1 MLNNIDDK
9 VLSESVFKNLQQFF
23 KYYHKS
29 ISINTLIEG
38 FPLKQDEKIPN
49 LFANYGDKPLFIS
62 LAKKAGFKSTLVEKK
77 LEQINSLILPAIAIL
92 KNNGSLIIEKIDFET
107 QTVVFYDEDIIDSKS
122 KISLDEFKDI
132 YSGKLIL
139 LKKEYFESEIKPF
152 TLQDNEH
159 WFFGVIK
166 KNLPIYKDVVL
177 ASLLIN
183 IFVLFSPFYIM
194 NIYDRVVP
202 TFAQE
207 TLWAMSIGVL
217 IIYLFDFFVKFIRA
231 YYIDIVS
238 KKIDIVVSSKIFDK
252 ILNMKLSSR
261 PKYTGAF
268 ANNIKDFEQVK
279 NFISS
284 GTIAILVDL
293 PFAILFLIAIFY
305 ISGAIVLVPIIFILL
320 IFIYSFMI
328 KKPLH
333 KSIEAANESISHKN
347 GILIESLNALETI
360 KSLGASGHLRW
371 KWEETTADI
380 SKKSL
385 LTKILSTSISN
396 VNAFLVQF
404 STVVIVV
411 VGVYIIAQN
420 NLTLGGLIAAVIL
433 SSRAIVPMGQFA
445 SLISNYEQAKA
456 SYKMLDNIMNL
467 PEEREKNKA
476 AIHKENIDGEIKFNN
491 VSFAYNENKK
501 ALENISFE
509 IKKGEKVAII
519 GKMGSGKSSILKLL
533 MKLYDSNDGE
543 IIVDGIE
550 LKQIESADIRKNFAY
565 VSQDSVLFNG
575 TLKENILYK
584 SPYQSDENL
593 LKATKIAQLLDF
605 VNSHPL
611 GFDLTVGER
620 GDTLSGGQKKAISL
634 ARAIIGDYST
644 LLLDEPTDSMDMRT
658 EYNLIQDLK
667 QEIKDKTVI
676 LTTHKNSMLELVDRI
691 IVVDNGKILIDG
703 QKDYVL
709 KTLMGKNNEK

>member
-1 MLNNIDDK
+1 M
-9 VLSESVFKNLQQFF
+9 
-23 KYYHKS
+23 
-29 ISINTLIEG
+29 
-38 FPLKQDEKIPN
+38 
-49 LFANYGDKPLFIS
+49 FIS
-62 LAKKAGFKSTLVEKK
+62 LAKKAGFKSTLVKK
-77 LEQINSLILPAIAIL
+77 DFEQINPLILPAIAIL
-92 KNNGSLIIEKIDFET
+92 KNNNSIIIEKINLEK
-107 QTVVFYDEDIIDSKS
+107 QTIIVINEDIVDSRS
-122 KISLDEFKDI
+122 EISFENFKDI
-132 YSGKLIL
+132 YSGEMIL
-139 LKKEYFESEIKPF
+139 LKKEYFESEINPSI
-152 TLQDNEH
+152 LEDDEH

-166 KNLPIYKDVVL
+166 KNISIYKDVIL

-207 TLWAMSIGVL
+207 TLWAMSIGIFIV
-217 IIYLFDFFVKFIRA
+217 YLFDFFVKFIRA
-231 YYIDIVS
+231 YYIDIIS

-279 NFISS
+279 SFISS
-284 GTIAILVDL
+284 GTISVLVDL

-305 ISGAIVLVPIIFILL
+305 ISGAIVLVPIVFIVL
-320 IFIYSFMI
+320 IFIYSLFI
-328 KKPLH
+328 RKPLH
-333 KSIEAANESISHKN
+333 RSIEASNESISHKN

-404 STVVIVV
+404 STVAVV
-411 VGVYIIAQN
+411 VIGVYIISAN

-456 SYKMLDNIMNL
+456 SYNMLDNIMNL

-476 AIHKENIDGEIKFNN
+476 AIHKQVISGDIKFNN

-533 MKLYDSNDGE
+533 MKLYDSNEGE
-543 IIVDGIE
+543 IIIDGIE
-550 LKQIESADIRKNFAY
+550 LKQIETADVRKNFAY

-584 SPYQSDENL
+584 SPYESDENL
-593 LKATKIAQLLDF
+593 LKVTKIAQLLDF
-605 VNSHPL
+605 VNSYPL
-611 GFDLTVGER
+611 GFDLNVGER

-658 EYNLIQDLK
+658 EFNLIKELK
-667 QEIKDKTVI
+667 DEIKDKTVI

-703 QKDYVL
+703 EKSYVL
-709 KTLMGKNNEK
+709 NTLMGKSNEN

>member
-1 MLNNIDDK
+1 MLNNINNK
-9 VLSESVFKNLQQFF
+9 VLNESVFKNLQQFF

-38 FPLKQDEKIPN
+38 FPLRQNERIPD
-49 LFANYGDKPLFIS
+49 LFSNYGDKPLFVS
-62 LAKKAGFKSTLVEKK
+62 LASKAGFKSKLVDKEF
-77 LEQINSLILPAIAIL
+77 EQINSLHFPSIVIL
-92 KNNGSLIIEKIDFET
+92 KNNSSLIIEKMDSEKEEFVIIYEDLDNSKET
-107 QTVVFYDEDIIDSKS
+107 INF
-122 KISLDEFKDI
+122 LEFKEI
-132 YSGKLIL
+132 YSGKMIL
-139 LKKEYFESEIKPF
+139 LKKEYFESEIKP
-152 TLQDNEH
+152 TILQNEGH
-159 WFFGVIK
+159 WFFSVIK
-166 KNLPIYKDVVL
+166 KNISIYKDVVI
-177 ASLLIN
+177 ASILIN

-207 TLWAMSIGVL
+207 TLWAMSIGIVV
-217 IIYLFDFFVKFIRA
+217 IYLFDLAVKFIRA

-238 KKIDIVVSSKIFDK
+238 KKIDIVVSSKIFEK

-279 NFISS
+279 SFISS
-284 GTIAILVDL
+284 GTISVLVDL

-305 ISGAIVLVPIIFILL
+305 ISGSIVLVPMFFILL
-320 IFIYSFMI
+320 IFVYSLMI
-328 KKPLH
+328 RKPLH

-385 LTKILSTSISN
+385 LTKILSTSILN

-404 STVVIVV
+404 STVAVVV
-411 VGVYIIAQN
+411 VGVYIINEN

-456 SYKMLDNIMNL
+456 SYNMLDNIMNL

-476 AIHKENIDGEIKFNN
+476 AIHKENINGEIKFNN
-491 VSFAYNENKK
+491 VSFLYNENKK

-533 MKLYDSNDGE
+533 MKLYDSNEGE
-543 IIVDGIE
+543 IIIDGVE
-550 LKQIESADIRKNFAY
+550 LKQIETADIRKNFAY
-565 VSQDSVLFNG
+565 VSQESVLFNG

-593 LKATKIAQLLDF
+593 LRVTKIAQLLDF

-667 QEIKDKTVI
+667 DEIKDKTLI
-676 LTTHKNSMLELVDRI
+676 LITHKNSMLELVDRI
-691 IVVDNGKILIDG
+691 IVIDNGKILIDG

>member
-1 MLNNIDDK
+1 MLNNINNK
-9 VLSESVFKNLQQFF
+9 VLNESVFKNLQQFF

-38 FPLKQDEKIPN
+38 FPLRQNERIPD
-49 LFANYGDKPLFIS
+49 LFSNYGDKPLFVS
-62 LAKKAGFKSTLVEKK
+62 LASKAGFKSKLVDKEF
-77 LEQINSLILPAIAIL
+77 EQINSLHFPSIVIL
-92 KNNGSLIIEKIDFET
+92 KNNSSLIIEKMDSEKEEFVIIHEDLDNSKET
-107 QTVVFYDEDIIDSKS
+107 INF
-122 KISLDEFKDI
+122 LEFKEI
-132 YSGKLIL
+132 YSGKMIL
-139 LKKEYFESEIKPF
+139 LKKEYFESEIKP
-152 TLQDNEH
+152 TILQNEGH
-159 WFFGVIK
+159 WFFSVIK
-166 KNLPIYKDVVL
+166 KNISIYKDVVI
-177 ASLLIN
+177 ASILIN

-207 TLWAMSIGVL
+207 TLWAMSIGIVV
-217 IIYLFDFFVKFIRA
+217 IYLFDLAVKFIRA

-238 KKIDIVVSSKIFDK
+238 KKIDIVVSSKIFEK

-279 NFISS
+279 SFISS
-284 GTIAILVDL
+284 GTISVLVDL

-305 ISGAIVLVPIIFILL
+305 ISGSIVLVPMFFILL
-320 IFIYSFMI
+320 IFVYSLMI
-328 KKPLH
+328 RKPLH

-385 LTKILSTSISN
+385 LTKILSTSILN

-404 STVVIVV
+404 STVAVVV
-411 VGVYIIAQN
+411 VGVYIINEN

-456 SYKMLDNIMNL
+456 SYNMLDNIMNL

-476 AIHKENIDGEIKFNN
+476 AIHKENINGEIKFNN
-491 VSFAYNENKK
+491 VSFLYNENKK

-533 MKLYDSNDGE
+533 MKLYDSNEGE
-543 IIVDGIE
+543 IIIDGVE
-550 LKQIESADIRKNFAY
+550 LKQIETADIRKNFAY
-565 VSQDSVLFNG
+565 VSQESVLFNG

-593 LKATKIAQLLDF
+593 LRVTKIAQLLDF

-667 QEIKDKTVI
+667 DEIKDKTLI
-676 LTTHKNSMLELVDRI
+676 LITHKNSMLELVDRI
-691 IVVDNGKILIDG
+691 IVIDNGKILIDG

>member
-1 MLNNIDDK
+1 MNNSDNK
-9 VLSESVFKNLQQFF
+9 ALSESIFKNLLQFF

-29 ISINTLIEG
+29 ISADSLIEG
-38 FPLKQDEKIPN
+38 FPLKKDEKIPD
-49 LFANYGDKPLFIS
+49 LFATYGGKPLFIS
-62 LAKKAGFKSTLVEKK
+62 LAKKAGFKSTLVKK
-77 LEQINSLILPAIAIL
+77 EIKEINPLILPAVAIL
-92 KNNGSLIIEKIDFET
+92 KNNNSLIIEKIDLET
-107 QTVVFYDEDIIDSKS
+107 QNIVFIHEDLVDTKGE
-122 KISLDEFKDI
+122 ISFSEFQNI
-132 YSGKLIL
+132 YVGELIL
-139 LKKEYFESEIKPF
+139 LKKEYFESEIKPSI
-152 TLQDNEH
+152 LQDDGH

-166 KNLPIYKDVVL
+166 KNISIYKDVIL

-207 TLWAMSIGVL
+207 TLWAMSIGIF

-231 YYIDIVS
+231 YYIDVVS

-252 ILNMKLSSR
+252 ILNMKLSCR

-284 GTIAILVDL
+284 GTIAVLVDL

-305 ISGAIVLVPIIFILL
+305 ISGSIVLVPILFIVLIFLYSLL
-320 IFIYSFMI
+320 IR
-328 KKPLH
+328 KPLH

-385 LTKILSTSISN
+385 LTKMLSTSISN
-396 VNAFLVQF
+396 VNAFFVQF
-404 STVVIVV
+404 STVAVVV
-411 VGVYIIAQN
+411 VGVYIIAEN

-476 AIHKENIDGEIKFNN
+476 AIHKQDIFGDIKFNN

-519 GKMGSGKSSILKLL
+519 GIMGSGKSSILKLL
-533 MKLYDSNDGE
+533 MKLYDSNEGE
-543 IIVDGIE
+543 VIVDGVE
-550 LKQIESADIRKNFAY
+550 LKQIETADIRKNFAY

-584 SPYQSDENL
+584 SPYESDKNL
-593 LKATKIAQLLDF
+593 LKVTKIAQLLDF
-605 VNSHPL
+605 VNTHPL
-611 GFDLTVGER
+611 GFDLIVGER

-658 EYNLIQDLK
+658 EFNLINDLK
-667 QEIKDKTVI
+667 KEINDKTVI
-676 LTTHKNSMLELVDRI
+676 LITHKNSMLELVDRI
-691 IVVDNGKILIDG
+691 IVIDNGKILIDG
-703 QKDYVL
+703 PKDYVL
-709 KTLMGKNNEK
+709 KTLMGKNNEN

>member
-1 MLNNIDDK
+1 
-9 VLSESVFKNLQQFF
+9 
-23 KYYHKS
+23 
-29 ISINTLIEG
+29 
-38 FPLKQDEKIPN
+38 
-49 LFANYGDKPLFIS
+49 
-62 LAKKAGFKSTLVEKK
+62 
-77 LEQINSLILPAIAIL
+77 
-92 KNNGSLIIEKIDFET
+92 
-107 QTVVFYDEDIIDSKS
+107 
-122 KISLDEFKDI
+122 
-132 YSGKLIL
+132 
-139 LKKEYFESEIKPF
+139 
-152 TLQDNEH
+152 
-159 WFFGVIK
+159 
-166 KNLPIYKDVVL
+166 
-177 ASLLIN
+177 
-183 IFVLFSPFYIM
+183 
-194 NIYDRVVP
+194 
-202 TFAQE
+202 
-207 TLWAMSIGVL
+207 
-217 IIYLFDFFVKFIRA
+217 
-231 YYIDIVS
+231 
-238 KKIDIVVSSKIFDK
+238 
-252 ILNMKLSSR
+252 
-261 PKYTGAF
+261 
-268 ANNIKDFEQVK
+268 
-279 NFISS
+279 
-284 GTIAILVDL
+284 
-293 PFAILFLIAIFY
+293 
-305 ISGAIVLVPIIFILL
+305 
-320 IFIYSFMI
+320 
-328 KKPLH
+328 
-333 KSIEAANESISHKN
+333 
-347 GILIESLNALETI
+347 
-360 KSLGASGHLRW
+360 
-371 KWEETTADI
+371 
-380 SKKSL
+380 
-385 LTKILSTSISN
+385 
-396 VNAFLVQF
+396 
-404 STVVIVV
+404 
-411 VGVYIIAQN
+411 
-420 NLTLGGLIAAVIL
+420 
-433 SSRAIVPMGQFA
+433 MGQFA

-476 AIHKENIDGEIKFNN
+476 AIHKEIIDGEIKFNN

-501 ALENISFE
+501 ALENVSFE

-667 QEIKDKTVI
+667 NEIKDKTVI

-691 IVVDNGKILIDG
+691 IVVDNGKIMIDG